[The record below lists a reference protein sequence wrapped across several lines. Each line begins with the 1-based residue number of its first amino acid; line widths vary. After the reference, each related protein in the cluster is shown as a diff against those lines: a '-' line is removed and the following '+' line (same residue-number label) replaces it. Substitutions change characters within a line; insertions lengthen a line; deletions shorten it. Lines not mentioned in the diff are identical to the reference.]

1 MKIKAIAT
9 LALMASVALGT
20 VSSLTGPA
28 RADGKDFIAGAIIGG
43 AIVNENKKKAAARST
58 RAGSGIS
65 FETREQNREVQIALN
80 YFGYNVGTPDGAI
93 GPIGPKSR
101 AAISEYQAVFG
112 CPATG
117 KLTENKRTILVTAF
131 HRAVAG
137 GPVIALTVSGR
148 VFGLKAVQSAQRD

>member
-1 MKIKAIAT
+1 MKISAIAT
-9 LALMASVALGT
+9 LALVALVALGA

-58 RAGSGIS
+58 RADSGIS
-65 FETREQNREVQIALN
+65 FETHEQNREVQIALN
-80 YFGYNVGTPDGAI
+80 CFGYNFGTPDGAI
-93 GPIGPKSR
+93 GPKSR
-101 AAISEYQAVFG
+101 VAISEYQAFPG
-112 CPATG
+112 FPATG
-117 KLTENKRTILVTAF
+117 RLTENERTILVTAF
-131 HRAVAG
+131 HRAVAS